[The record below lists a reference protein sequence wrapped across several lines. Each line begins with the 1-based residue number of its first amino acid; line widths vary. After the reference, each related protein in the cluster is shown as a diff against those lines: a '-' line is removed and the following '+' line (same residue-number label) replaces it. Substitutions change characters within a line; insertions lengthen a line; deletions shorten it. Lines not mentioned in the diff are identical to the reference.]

1 MEELKYKY
9 PDDVIQL
16 GNIIT
21 RYKNLTE
28 NDISSAFKLM
38 QDSLQAYYRWSKIRA
53 DVRKDLKR
61 GQSAELKDYLENIL
75 RYLIEVHTDSRI
87 IFKSSRD
94 DLRNNRE
101 E

>member
-1 MEELKYKY
+1 MEELKHKY

-16 GNIIT
+16 GNIIS
-21 RYKNLTE
+21 RYKNLSE
-28 NDISSAFKLM
+28 NNISGAFTLM
-38 QDSLQAYYRWSKIRA
+38 KDSLQSYYRWSKIRA
-53 DVRKDLKR
+53 DVRKELKR

-87 IFKSSRD
+87 IFKSSKD

-101 E
+101 D

>member
-28 NDISSAFKLM
+28 NDISSAFELM
-38 QDSLQAYYRWSKIRA
+38 
-53 DVRKDLKR
+53 
-61 GQSAELKDYLENIL
+61 
-75 RYLIEVHTDSRI
+75 
-87 IFKSSRD
+87 
-94 DLRNNRE
+94 
-101 E
+101 